1 MRIVHAEDLCA
12 SRRHVVTGR
21 YLASAS
27 FESDYVLTNTELGD
41 GCGGEVMVAKASD
54 GSQWAVKKCLKEN
67 LPDEG
72 RRRLEKEIAVNL
84 MLDHP
89 HVVSVERVYE
99 SESAVYL
106 VMELLSGGD
115 LCTWLMRGF
124 YPEDKAARLAR
135 QMLLALA
142 YLHELGVAHRD
153 VKPENF
159 LFEDQRSERI
169 KLIDFGFA
177 GFLSKEPFT
186 ETMGTHDYVAPDVL
200 DGSYTEK
207 ADLWSF
213 GITVFCMVTGRL
225 PFHGCSPS
233 ETLNNVRRCSNRW
246 ESRLSHLS
254 TEGKDFVRSLIV
266 KDPLL
271 RPSAESLI
279 NHPWI
284 VCNTAQS
291 QAVLERSVFQNIS
304 NFTCLSRFRRAC
316 LSVLASSASPSSVAE
331 LRELFLVL
339 SDAGKGAITLEQFAR
354 CLESMCQVERSAS
367 VEMLRLLDEDGDGKI
382 YYTEFLAAAMHDQA
396 RIMRA
401 DVVRRTFDHFDAE
414 GTGLMSLDNVKRVLG
429 NSLNEQD
436 VQDLF
441 CGLCEVHEGAA
452 DVLDDSHDSS
462 HVGYIQP
469 PMKSKPSPLDHDQTW
484 ESDETPSTVSSP
496 AFTFGVL
503 DDGHKA
509 ALDAGYKSKQLELD
523 DDCASVSTMSSPNF
537 PFAHA
542 RNA

>member
-1 MRIVHAEDLCA
+1 MRIVCAEDLRA
-12 SRRHVVTGR
+12 GRRHVVTGR
-21 YLASAS
+21 YQASAN

-54 GSQWAVKKCLKEN
+54 GTQWAVKKCLKEN

-72 RRRLEKEIAVNL
+72 RRRLEMEITVNL

-89 HVVSVERVYE
+89 HVVRVEHIYE
-99 SESAVYL
+99 SESAIYL
-106 VMELLSGGD
+106 VMELLSGAD

-124 YPEDKAARLAR
+124 YSEEKAARLSR

-159 LFEDQRSERI
+159 LFEDQQSERM

-177 GFLSKEPFT
+177 GFLSKQPFT

-200 DGSYTEK
+200 EGSYTEK
-207 ADLWSF
+207 ADLWSL
-213 GITVFCMVTGRL
+213 GVTVFCMVTGRL

-254 TEGKDFVRSLIV
+254 AEGKDFVRSLIV
-266 KDPLL
+266 KDPRL

-284 VCNTAQS
+284 VGHTAQS
-291 QAVLERSVFQNIS
+291 PAVLQRNLFQSIS
-304 NFTCLSRFRRAC
+304 NFTCLSHFRRAC
-316 LSVLASSASPSSVAE
+316 LSVLASSASSSAVSE
-331 LRELFLVL
+331 LQELFLAL
-339 SDAGKGAITLEQFAR
+339 SDTGKGAVTSEKFAD

-367 VEMLRLLDEDGDGKI
+367 VEIFRLLDEDGDGKV

-396 RIMRA
+396 HLHA

-414 GTGLMSLDNVKRVLG
+414 GTGFMNLDNVKRVLG

-441 CGLCEVHEGAA
+441 RGLCEVHENATG
-452 DVLDDSHDSS
+452 DPDDSSDSGPGS
-462 HVGYIQP
+462 YIRP
-469 PMKSKPSPLDHDQTW
+469 AMKPKPHPLGHDQTS
-484 ESDETPSTVSSP
+484 ESDETPSGMDSP
-496 AFTFGVL
+496 AMFGVL
-503 DDGHKA
+503 HDGYKRTLDDGYNPKR
-509 ALDAGYKSKQLELD
+509 LERD
-523 DDCASVSTMSSPNF
+523 DDCASVSTMSSPNL
-537 PFAHA
+537 PCAQA
-542 RNA
+542 WNV